1 MRKII
6 NPWTNKDGYQ
16 CFGCCPNNPIGVHME
31 FFEDN
36 DDIVC
41 FWKPQPF
48 YQGWIDTM
56 HGGILCT
63 LMDETAAWV
72 VFRKLQTCGVTSHLE
87 VKFKKPI
94 MTTETQITI
103 RAHIVEQ
110 RRNIVTI
117 DVTIENAKGELCN
130 TAQATYFAFDKQ
142 KALSMGFT
150 SCDVERDPYL
160 PM

>member
-1 MRKII
+1 MRKLN
-6 NPWTNKDGYQ
+6 NPWSSKEGYQ

-31 FFEDN
+31 FFEDGE
-36 DDIVC
+36 DIVC
-41 FWKPQPF
+41 FWKPEAH
-48 YQGWIDTM
+48 YQGWINTM

-72 VFRKLQTCGVTSHLE
+72 LFRKLQTCGVTTSIE
-87 VKFKKPI
+87 VKYKKPV

-117 DVTIENAKGELCN
+117 DVSIENAKGEICT
-130 TAQATYFAFDKQ
+130 TARAIYFAFDKQ
-142 KALSMGFT
+142 KSLSMGFT
-150 SCDVERDPYL
+150 ACTVDPDPYL